1 MEAMMS
7 TRKKTLTGRVGQGV
21 ENKHQPAASTGFSNE
36 RSLIAVAV
44 SASSSAP
51 GSAAT
56 TTAATTAIFART
68 SLVDGQRS
76 PLKVLA
82 IECVN
87 CGLSSVSHFDKPETT
102 RFSGLAI
109 HNDLCRGHRAVLAE
123 QLAQVIGSRLER
135 QISDVQILT
144 HCHPLRAPEG
154 SSSKNQ
160 L

>member
-1 MEAMMS
+1 MMS

-51 GSAAT
+51 GPAAT
-56 TTAATTAIFART
+56 TTAAAAIFART
-68 SLVDGQRS
+68 SLVDSQRS
-76 PLKVLA
+76 SLKVLA